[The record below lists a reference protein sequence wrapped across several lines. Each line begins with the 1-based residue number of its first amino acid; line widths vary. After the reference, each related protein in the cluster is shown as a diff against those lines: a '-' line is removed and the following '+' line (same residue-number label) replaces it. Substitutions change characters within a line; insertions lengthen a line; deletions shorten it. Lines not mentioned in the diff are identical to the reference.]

1 LHQVFKEALNLLLK
15 TFKGGV
21 HPNDCKRFT
30 KDFAIEEMPAP
41 PTMIFPIIQHIGAP
55 SEIVV
60 KKGDYV
66 KVGQLIAKQTGFVSA
81 NHHSSVSGT
90 VKSIEAHFH
99 PNGSM
104 VDSIIIENDG
114 KYDVFEDVKPA
125 KPLEQLTDKE
135 IVQIVSDAG
144 IVGMGGASFPTHV
157 KLVPPE
163 GTRIDYVI
171 INCAEC
177 EPYLTSDY
185 RAMLEDGD
193 DIIFGC
199 KAIMKTLSAPK
210 CLIVVEDNKK
220 DAARHLENLLKDE
233 ENISVVVVKTKYP
246 QGSEKHIIFSATGR
260 KVPSGKLPAD
270 VGVFVANTDTAASIA
285 RAVKTGMPLISRIV
299 TVTGGAI
306 KNKKN
311 LRVRIGTPIRNVIEA
326 AGGFVAEPERI
337 ILGGPMMGKGVFS
350 IDLPVIKGTS
360 AILAMTKEDLG
371 INVVTNC
378 TRCGKCVQACPMRL
392 VPVTLAMHSKNE
404 NEEMLKKYH
413 VTDCIECGAC
423 SYICPARKDPLQM
436 IRVGKRYVIDRARMK
451 KAQ

>member
-1 LHQVFKEALNLLLK
+1 
-15 TFKGGV
+15 
-21 HPNDCKRFT
+21 
-30 KDFAIEEMPAP
+30 M
-41 PTMIFPIIQHIGAP
+41 
-55 SEIVV
+55 
-60 KKGDYV
+60 
-66 KVGQLIAKQTGFVSA
+66 
-81 NHHSSVSGT
+81 
-90 VKSIEAHFH
+90 
-99 PNGSM
+99 
-104 VDSIIIENDG
+104 
-114 KYDVFEDVKPA
+114 
-125 KPLEQLTDKE
+125 
-135 IVQIVSDAG
+135 
-144 IVGMGGASFPTHV
+144 
-157 KLVPPE
+157 PPE

-199 KAIMKTLSAPK
+199 KAIMKALSAPK

-404 NEEMLKKYH
+404 NEEMLKS
-413 VTDCIECGAC
+413 IM
-423 SYICPARKDPLQM
+423 LQ
-436 IRVGKRYVIDRARMK
+436 IA
-451 KAQ
+451 